1 MMKKIS
7 LILIAAI
14 IPLILGGCGKGGAV
28 PVETVSVI
36 KAWMPDYMAPNDPQ
50 SKAAMYQGE
59 IYYPVME
66 GNTFGLQFYSVTGEK
81 GRRITFPAGNGPGE
95 VQPFSVSALKIVN
108 EKIYIVNL
116 AARTLSLFDTEGKYM
131 DDIQLNDEMG
141 FLYSL
146 DTFKDRLYFTGLFK
160 NRIGAIDLK
169 DGSLIKRVE
178 YEDPITDMTK
188 IMGSDLK
195 TGSLNV
201 DQSGGHIYL
210 GYYNAPYRI
219 EEYDENLELVR
230 TMSRPLKE
238 KYENMKVGGLGGG
251 HLLISSVKN
260 DEKYI
265 YASFGGGQKT
275 SRDGGGMQIEAMP
288 RPFFVSVFD
297 KASGQCVKEIR
308 IDAIPV
314 LEGVAG
320 LVGVTKEHLVFL
332 IADFKDTLK
341 DVSLEG
347 EEKQVELLG
356 QMGLKMH
363 FAFVV
368 TDNPLYEQ
376 GQ

>member
-1 MMKKIS
+1 MKRTIGS
-7 LILIAAI
+7 I
-14 IPLILGGCGKGGAV
+14 IFLGFLMLLFGGCGSGGAV
-28 PVETVSVI
+28 PVETVSVA
-36 KAWMPDYMAPNDPQ
+36 KAWMPEYMAPNDPQ
-50 SKAAMYQGE
+50 SKVALYQGE

-66 GNTFGLQFYSVTGEK
+66 GNAFGLQFYSLTGEK

-95 VQPFSVSALKIVN
+95 VQPFAASALKIVN
-108 EKIYIVNL
+108 DRIYIVNL
-116 AARTLSLFDTEGKYM
+116 GTRTLSIYDTAGGYL
-131 DDIQLNDEMG
+131 DDIQRNDEMG

-146 DTFKDRLYFTGLFK
+146 DAFKDRLYFTGLFK

-201 DQSGGHIYL
+201 DQSNGHIYL
-210 GYYNAPYRI
+210 GYYNAPYRV
-219 EEYDENLELVR
+219 EEYDENLDLVR
-230 TMSRPLKE
+230 TMTRTLKE
-238 KYENMKVGGLGGG
+238 KYENLKVGGQGGG
-251 HLLISSVKN
+251 HMLIASVKN

-265 YASFGGGQKT
+265 YACFGGGQKT
-275 SRDGGGMQIEAMP
+275 TRDGGGMQIDALP

-297 KASGQCVKEIR
+297 KASGKCVKEIR
-308 IDAIPV
+308 IDNIPV

-332 IADFKDTLK
+332 FADFKDTLK
-341 DVSLEG
+341 DVVLEG
-347 EEKQVELLG
+347 EEEKQVDLLE
-356 QMGLKMH
+356 QMGLTMH

-368 TDNPLYEQ
+368 TDNPLYE
-376 GQ
+376 

>member
-1 MMKKIS
+1 MKK
-7 LILIAAI
+7 ATVI
-14 IPLILGGCGKGGAV
+14 IFLGALMLLFGGCGSKAV
-28 PVETVSVI
+28 PVETVSVV
-36 KAWMPDYMAPNDPQ
+36 KAWMPEYMAPNDPQ
-50 SKAAMYQGE
+50 GKAALYQKE
-59 IYYPVME
+59 IYYPVIE
-66 GNTFGLQFYSVTGEK
+66 GNAFGLQFYSLTGEK
-81 GRRITFPAGNGPGE
+81 GRRIMFPAGNGPGE
-95 VQPFSVSALKIVN
+95 VQPFTVSALKIVN
-108 EKIYIVNL
+108 ERIYIVNL
-116 AARTLSLFDTEGKYM
+116 ATRTLSLYDTEGEYL

-141 FLYSL
+141 FIYSL
-146 DTFKDRLYFTGLFK
+146 DTFKDRFYFTGLFK

-201 DQSGGHIYL
+201 DQSNGHIYL
-210 GYYNAPYRI
+210 GYFNAPYRV
-219 EEYDENLELVR
+219 EEYDEDLDLVR
-230 TMSRPLKE
+230 TMTRPLKE
-238 KYENMKVGGLGGG
+238 KYENLKVGGQGGG
-251 HLLISSVKN
+251 HILIASVKN

-265 YASFGGGQKT
+265 YACFGGGQKT
-275 SRDGGGMQIEAMP
+275 TRDGGEMQIEALP

-308 IDAIPV
+308 IDNIPV

-320 LVGVTKEHLVFL
+320 LVGVTKEHIVFL
-332 IADFKDTLK
+332 FADFKDTLK
-341 DVSLEG
+341 DVVLNG
-347 EEKQVELLG
+347 EDEKQVDLLG

-368 TDNPLYEQ
+368 TDNPLYEH

>member
-1 MMKKIS
+1 MKK
-7 LILIAAI
+7 ATVI
-14 IPLILGGCGKGGAV
+14 IFLGALMLLFGGCGSKAV
-28 PVETVSVI
+28 PVETVSVV
-36 KAWMPDYMAPNDPQ
+36 KAWMPEYMAPNDPQ
-50 SKAAMYQGE
+50 GKAALYQKE
-59 IYYPVME
+59 IYYPVIE
-66 GNTFGLQFYSVTGEK
+66 GNAFGLQFYSLTGEK
-81 GRRITFPAGNGPGE
+81 GRRIMFPAGNGPGE
-95 VQPFSVSALKIVN
+95 VQPFTVSALKIVN
-108 EKIYIVNL
+108 ERIYIVNL
-116 AARTLSLFDTEGKYM
+116 ATRTLSLYDTDGEYL

-146 DTFKDRLYFTGLFK
+146 DTFKDRFYFTGLFK
-160 NRIGAIDLK
+160 NKIGVIDLK

-201 DQSGGHIYL
+201 DQASGHIYL
-210 GYYNAPYRI
+210 GYYNGPYRV
-219 EEYDENLELVR
+219 EEYDENLDLVR
-230 TMSRPLKE
+230 TMTRPLKE
-238 KYENMKVGGLGGG
+238 KYENLKVGGQGGG
-251 HLLISSVKN
+251 HILIASVKN

-265 YASFGGGQKT
+265 YACFGGGQKT
-275 SRDGGGMQIEAMP
+275 TRDGGGMQIEAMP

-308 IDAIPV
+308 IDNIPV

-341 DVSLEG
+341 DVPLEG

>member
-1 MMKKIS
+1 MKKAILLIFAGS
-7 LILIAAI
+7 LML
-14 IPLILGGCGKGGAV
+14 LFGGCGSGAV
-28 PVETVSVI
+28 PVETVSVV
-36 KAWMPDYMAPNDPQ
+36 KAWMPEYLAPNDPQ

-59 IYYPVME
+59 IYYPAIE
-66 GNTFGLQFYSVTGEK
+66 GNAFGLQFYSLNGEK
-81 GRRITFPAGNGPGE
+81 GRRIMFPAGNGPGE
-95 VQPFSVSALKIVN
+95 VQPFTVSSLKIVN
-108 EKIYIVNL
+108 DRIYIVNL
-116 AARTLSLFDTEGKYM
+116 GTRALSLFDTEGKYL
-131 DDIQLNDEMG
+131 DDIQLNDDLG
-141 FLYSL
+141 FIYSL

-160 NRIGAIDLK
+160 NKIGAIDLK
-169 DGSLIKRVE
+169 DSSLIKCVE

-188 IMGSDLK
+188 IWGSDLK

-201 DQSGGHIYL
+201 DQANGHIYL
-210 GYYNAPYRI
+210 GYFNAPYRV
-219 EEYDENLELVR
+219 EEYDENLDLVR

-238 KYENMKVGGLGGG
+238 KYENMKVGGQGGG

-275 SRDGGGMQIEAMP
+275 TQDGGGMQIEAMP

-297 KASGQCVKEIR
+297 KKTGKCVKEIR
-308 IDAIPV
+308 IDNIPV

-332 IADFKDTLK
+332 FADFKDTLK
-341 DVSLEG
+341 DVVMDG
-347 EEKQVELLG
+347 EDEKQVDVLG

-376 GQ
+376 GH